1 MKLNAFE
8 ITLVLSYILQCEELV
23 SLLLN
28 TVVLSVPLSKASERN
43 FVDFSHGQ
51 YFYSLFSDTIN
62 QQLLKNLDVIV
73 IQLMESSVSNPQ
85 MVLSFF
91 FKRTNSYGNVRS
103 KTSLLRLD
111 VTECLQLHLG
121 SVVLIGL
128 FSGLFCV
135 FCLLWFY
142 FGLQPIGT
150 GFMVL
155 GNLTRVQS
163 ACLLPTLKSMNFRN
177 FA

>member
-1 MKLNAFE
+1 VKLNAFE

-62 QQLLKNLDVIV
+62 QQRLKNLDVIV

-142 FGLQPIGT
+142 FGY
-150 GFMVL
+150 
-155 GNLTRVQS
+155 S
-163 ACLLPTLKSMNFRN
+163 LLALASWSLAT
-177 FA
+177 

>member
-1 MKLNAFE
+1 VKLNAFE

-142 FGLQPIGT
+142 FGY
-150 GFMVL
+150 
-155 GNLTRVQS
+155 S
-163 ACLLPTLKSMNFRN
+163 LLALASWSLAT
-177 FA
+177 